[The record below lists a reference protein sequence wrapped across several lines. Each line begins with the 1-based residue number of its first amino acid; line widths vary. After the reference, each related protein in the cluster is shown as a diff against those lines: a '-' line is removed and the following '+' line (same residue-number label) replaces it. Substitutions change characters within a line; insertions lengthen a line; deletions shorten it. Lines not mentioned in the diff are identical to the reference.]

1 MKFSII
7 DGKAL
12 VEQTRKEIKEKIK
25 ELGKK
30 PGLAVIIVGENP
42 ASKIYVKKKVEACS
56 EVGILSEK
64 YELPDDVSEK
74 ELFELIEKLNRN
86 DKINGILVQLPLPE
100 HINEDA
106 VINAIVPEKDVDGF
120 HPANVGRMLI
130 GQDTFVS
137 ATPKGIIRLIE
148 STGKEIE
155 GKHAVVI
162 GRSNIVGKPTAILL
176 LQKNATV
183 TVCHSRT
190 KDIEEIT
197 KQADIIVVA
206 IGKPKFLKADMVK
219 ENVIVID
226 VGINRVNGKLFGDV
240 DFDEVKKKASF
251 ITPLPGG
258 VGPMTIAMLLE
269 NTLKAAGG

>member
-1 MKFSII
+1 MTAKII

-12 VEQTRKEIKEKIK
+12 AEQTRKEIKEKVK
-25 ELGKK
+25 KLGKK

-42 ASKIYVKKKVEACS
+42 ASQIYVKKKVEGCS

-64 YELPDDVSEK
+64 YELPADVPEK
-74 ELFELIEKLNRN
+74 KLFELIEKLNR
-86 DKINGILVQLPLPE
+86 DEKINGILVQLPLPE
-100 HINEDA
+100 HINEDS
-106 VINAIVPEKDVDGF
+106 VINAINPEKDVDGF
-120 HPANVGRMLI
+120 HPINVGRMLI
-130 GQDTFVS
+130 GQNNFIP

-183 TVCHSRT
+183 TICHSKT
-190 KDIEEIT
+190 QNLKEIT

-219 ENVIVID
+219 DNVVVID
-226 VGINRVNGKLFGDV
+226 VGVNRVNGKLFGDV
-240 DFDEVKKKASF
+240 DFEEVKKKASF
-251 ITPLPGG
+251 ITPVPGG
-258 VGPMTIAMLLE
+258 VGPMTITMLLE